1 MNDTPKK
8 STALDAFLNL
18 LTLITLGWFSI
29 SLGRLLFVIID
40 KTIGDASRNDF
51 YYSGNQFSFPI
62 ASLLIITPIFLLVSG
77 ILHRQYKE
85 NKLEKGA
92 VYRWLTYLMLLVAA
106 LVIAGDL
113 IALVDNLLGGEYKI
127 DTILKILTVFV
138 ISLGIFLYYWYDMR
152 RTDYNKRSGLAQIA
166 FAVVVIV
173 AVATIVGGFIVAD
186 SPFVARQKKQDQ
198 QRVGDLSALDAN
210 IAEYYRESTALPA
223 DLSEKR
229 FAQYVDPETKTSYE
243 YTKKEDKKYELCATF
258 ALPAPQDGRS
268 NYPYPA
274 YEYYAYSGGP
284 GEWQFHE
291 AGLQCYGREIKEGP
305 EKDIRPVPVKPIKQ

>member
-18 LTLITLGWFSI
+18 LTLITLGWFAG

-40 KTIGDASRNDF
+40 KTLGDASRNEFF
-51 YYSGNQFSFPI
+51 YAGNQFSFPI

-85 NKLEKGA
+85 DKLEKGA
-92 VYRWLTYLMLLVAA
+92 VYRWLTYLMLLIAA

-127 DTILKILTVFV
+127 DTILKILTVLV

-166 FAVVVIV
+166 FATVVIV
-173 AVATIVGGFIVAD
+173 AIAAIIGGFMVAD
-186 SPFVARQKKQDQ
+186 SPFIARQKKQDQ
-198 QRVGDLSALDAN
+198 QRVGDLSTLDAT
-210 IAEYYRESTALPA
+210 IAEYYRENTALPA

-229 FAQYVDPETKTSYE
+229 FVQYVDPETKTAYE
-243 YTKKEDKKYELCATF
+243 YTKKEDKKYELCAIF
-258 ALPAPQDGRS
+258 ALPAPRDGRPE
-268 NYPYPA
+268 YPYPA
-274 YEYYAYSGGP
+274 YDYTYSGGP

-291 AGLQCYGREIKEGP
+291 AGRQCYGREIKEGP